1 MPSLKKK
8 KHHANGIKQDTTTR
22 PELDPERMPRHIA
35 IIMDGNGRW
44 AKLHGY
50 KSRIYGHRAGI
61 KSVRE
66 IVEVAAE
73 IRIKALSLYAFS
85 KENWLRPRNE
95 VLTLMRLLALY
106 VEKELKRLL
115 RNNIRLVVSGDIGD
129 LPDFAVKKLQAAI
142 QDTKQNTGMT
152 LNLCLSYGGRDEIV
166 HAVRRIAE
174 LVKKGELAPPDITR
188 ETVADFLYHPE
199 LEDPDLLIRTSG
211 ELRIS
216 NFLLWQIA
224 YTEIYVTQVLW
235 PDFRREHLLEA
246 IFDFQHRER
255 RFGKVF

>member
-8 KHHANGIKQDTTTR
+8 KHRDNGIKQDTSS
-22 PELDPERMPRHIA
+22 PQLDPERMPHHIA

-61 KSVRE
+61 TSVKE

-73 IRIKALSLYAFS
+73 LGIRALSLYAFS
-85 KENWLRPRNE
+85 KENWLRPPKE

-115 RNNIRLVVSGDIGD
+115 KNNIRLVVSGDIED
-129 LPDFAVKKLQAAI
+129 LPVFAVKKLQAAMH
-142 QDTKQNTGMT
+142 DTQQNTGMT

-166 HAVRRIAE
+166 HAVKKIAE
-174 LVKKGELAPPDITR
+174 RVKKGDLAPQNITR
-188 ETVADFLYHPE
+188 ETIVEFLYHPE

-216 NFLLWQIA
+216 NFLLWQLA
-224 YTEIYVTQVLW
+224 YTEIFVTPVLW
-235 PDFRREHLLEA
+235 PDFRREHLTEA
-246 IFDFQHRER
+246 ILDFQRRER